1 MSNTEIVGDTTNT
14 DNTTNIVDGG
24 HKRKKNPDKDK
35 QKKTEDN
42 SIDKA
47 KEQESPPNNDG
58 NPNNPDPSPQNT
70 SNVEES
76 NFTTPK

>member
-1 MSNTEIVGDTTNT
+1 MHLTEE
-14 DNTTNIVDGG
+14 
-24 HKRKKNPDKDK
+24 P
-35 QKKTEDN
+35 KKTEDN

-76 NFTTPK
+76 NFTTTKYLKFAANPFARTNLIVTRA